1 MSIAFSS
8 PNLSLAWPSDSVT
21 LCLTPPRWINTDE
34 CRWELPSS
42 AVLVVAVVLLCCALL
57 FAARTSRVC
66 VCWVTCNAGICAGAL
81 LRFSCAGS
89 AAFRRCQAILPAS
102 LLTSWHVCQRGRVPR
117 VDASLV
123 SPVMQSHLRA
133 TVPSFVAIV
142 LWDKKGR
149 RAGRIKSGL
158 DVIKTCSVMLGI
170 WGDTPSVLKI

>member
-66 VCWVTCNAGICAGAL
+66 VLGHLQRWDLCRCPFAFLMCRPCRLSAVSGHLTRESLDFLARLSAGPSAPCRCLVGFSRDAVSSSGDGAIICRDRVVGQKRQAGGPNQVWA
-81 LRFSCAGS
+81 RCYKDMFGYAGD
-89 AAFRRCQAILPAS
+89 L
-102 LLTSWHVCQRGRVPR
+102 GRH
-117 VDASLV
+117 
-123 SPVMQSHLRA
+123 PVRA
-133 TVPSFVAIV
+133 
-142 LWDKKGR
+142 
-149 RAGRIKSGL
+149 
-158 DVIKTCSVMLGI
+158 
-170 WGDTPSVLKI
+170 

>member
-1 MSIAFSS
+1 MSVGTSKFCGVGCCCCS
-8 PNLSLAWPSDSVT
+8 
-21 LCLTPPRWINTDE
+21 
-34 CRWELPSS
+34 
-42 AVLVVAVVLLCCALL
+42 VLLCSSLRCQD
-57 FAARTSRVC
+57 FTCVC
-66 VCWVTCNAGICAGAL
+66 VCWVTCNVGICAGAL
-81 LRFSCAGS
+81 LRFSCAGR
-89 AAFRRCQAILPAS
+89 AALRRCQAILPAS